1 MKKLTIVL
9 ALLLGGST
17 AFAQATRLVLFEE
30 FTQASCGPCA
40 SQNPAFNTLLSGN
53 TTKAISIKYQ
63 TSWPGVDPMNAA
75 NPTDVATRV
84 SYYGVNGVPWTAMDG
99 VAATGSAYA
108 GAPANV
114 TQTAI
119 DTRYAVASPL
129 AVSVTH
135 QLTSGYDSILIA
147 VSVSNPGT
155 SSVTSGSTGSLKL
168 HTVIVEEEINYP
180 TAPGSNGE
188 TDFYSVMRK
197 MLPNA
202 SGTSLADTWA
212 AGASQTFTFAVP
224 LPSYIANLGEV
235 AVVAFV
241 QDNSS
246 KDVKNAAYSAP
257 QAVSGLADAG
267 VNALNASTNGLCDA
281 NVTPSVVIENAGSIA
296 ITSATVGYSI
306 NGGTPVTQSWTGNLA
321 SGQTATVTFPQ
332 ATLSGGTNVLVATVS
347 NPNGSGDY
355 NGMNNM
361 SSPTNIAVLSST
373 PQASPKT
380 EDMEGAAIGAIPA
393 DMIMQYNTATA
404 PRLYVVDKS
413 VAGTAYE
420 LGGWGQSAKSLR
432 YDYYAIAPGAVMSV
446 TTQKIN
452 ISTLTAPKL
461 FFTHAYA
468 SYAGEADGLKVFAST
483 DCGTT
488 WTNIFDKS
496 GASLATSGNQTAR
509 FYPQASQWVT
519 NQISL
524 AQFASSN
531 ELVLKFEGTS
541 AYGNSLYVDN
551 IWVSNNALGV
561 DENTTASL
569 VAFPN
574 PASTTANLDL
584 TLTQDASVAVSLF
597 NVAGQQ
603 IMNIPADVMAAGQ
616 HNVEIPVA
624 ALPNG
629 LYTAQVSID
638 GAVQTVRIS
647 VAH

>member
-1 MKKLTIVL
+1 
-9 ALLLGGST
+9 
-17 AFAQATRLVLFEE
+17 
-30 FTQASCGPCA
+30 
-40 SQNPAFNTLLSGN
+40 
-53 TTKAISIKYQ
+53 
-63 TSWPGVDPMNAA
+63 
-75 NPTDVATRV
+75 
-84 SYYGVNGVPWTAMDG
+84 
-99 VAATGSAYA
+99 
-108 GAPANV
+108 
-114 TQTAI
+114 
-119 DTRYAVASPL
+119 
-129 AVSVTH
+129 
-135 QLTSGYDSILIA
+135 
-147 VSVSNPGT
+147 
-155 SSVTSGSTGSLKL
+155 VTSGSTGSLKL
-168 HTVIVEEEINYP
+168 HTAIVEEEINYP

-267 VNALNASTNGLCDA
+267 VNALNASTSGLCDA

-306 NGGTPVTQSWTGNLA
+306 NGGTPVTQSWTGNLT

-332 ATLSGGTNVLVATVS
+332 TTLSGGINVLVATVS

-361 SSPTNIAVLSST
+361 SAPKNIALLSAT
-373 PQASPKT
+373 PQPSPKT
-380 EDMEGAAIGAIPA
+380 EDMEGVANGAIPA

-420 LGGWGQSAKSLR
+420 LGGYGQSAKSLR
-432 YDYYAIAPGAVMSV
+432 YDFYAIAPGAVMSV

-452 ISTLTAPKL
+452 VSTLTAPKL
-461 FFTHAYA
+461 FFQHAYC

-488 WTNIFDKS
+488 WTNIFDKA
-496 GASLATSGNQTAR
+496 GTTLATSGNQTAR

-531 ELVLKFEGTS
+531 EVVFKFEGTS

-561 DENTTASL
+561 DENATASL

-574 PASTTANLDL
+574 PATTTANLDL
-584 TLTQDASVAVSLF
+584 TLTQNASVSVALY

-603 IMNIPADVMAAGQ
+603 IMNIPAEVMAAGQ
-616 HNVEIPVA
+616 HVVEVPVA

-638 GAVQTVRIS
+638 GAIQTVRIS

>member
-1 MKKLTIVL
+1 M
-9 ALLLGGST
+9 
-17 AFAQATRLVLFEE
+17 
-30 FTQASCGPCA
+30 
-40 SQNPAFNTLLSGN
+40 
-53 TTKAISIKYQ
+53 
-63 TSWPGVDPMNAA
+63 
-75 NPTDVATRV
+75 
-84 SYYGVNGVPWTAMDG
+84 
-99 VAATGSAYA
+99 
-108 GAPANV
+108 
-114 TQTAI
+114 
-119 DTRYAVASPL
+119 
-129 AVSVTH
+129 
-135 QLTSGYDSILIA
+135 
-147 VSVSNPGT
+147 
-155 SSVTSGSTGSLKL
+155 
-168 HTVIVEEEINYP
+168 
-180 TAPGSNGE
+180 
-188 TDFYSVMRK
+188 
-197 MLPNA
+197 
-202 SGTSLADTWA
+202 
-212 AGASQTFTFAVP
+212 
-224 LPSYIANLGEV
+224 

-296 ITSATVGYSI
+296 ITSATVGYSL

-355 NGMNNM
+355 NGLNNM
-361 SSPTNIAVLSST
+361 SSPTNIFVLSST

-380 EDMEGAAIGAIPA
+380 EDMEGVALGAIPA

-404 PRLYVVDKS
+404 PRLYVVTKL
-413 VAGTAYE
+413 VGGVAYE

-468 SYAGEADGLKVFAST
+468 PYDAGRADGLKVFAST

-603 IMNIPADVMAAGQ
+603 IMNIPAEVMAAGQ

>member
-1 MKKLTIVL
+1 MKKITL
-9 ALLLGGST
+9 AVAFMLISGT

-40 SQNPAFNTLLSGN
+40 SQNPAFNTLLASN

-84 SYYGVNGVPWTAMDG
+84 SYYAVNGVPWSAMDG
-99 VAATGSAYA
+99 VAPTGSSYA

-129 AVSVTH
+129 AVAVTH
-135 QLTSGYDSILIA
+135 QLTAGYDSIMIA
-147 VSVSNPGT
+147 ISVSNPGT
-155 SSVTSGSTGSLKL
+155 STITSGSSGSLKL

-180 TAPGSNGE
+180 SAPGSNGE
-188 TDFYSVMRK
+188 TDFYSVMRQ

-202 SGTSLADTWA
+202 GGTALADSWT
-212 AGASQTFTFAVP
+212 AGSSQTFTFSVA

-241 QDNSS
+241 QDNSN

-267 VNALNASTNGLCDA
+267 ISALNASTNGLCDA
-281 NVTPSVVIENAGSIA
+281 NVTPSVVFENAGTVA
-296 ITSATVGYSI
+296 ITSATLGYSI

-332 ATLSGGTNVLVATVS
+332 TTLPGGSSSLVATVS
-347 NPNGSGDY
+347 SPNGSGDY
-355 NGMNNM
+355 NGMNN
-361 SSPTNIAVLSST
+361 SSAPVNIAVLGAT

-380 EDMEGAAIGAIPA
+380 EDMEGAAIGSVPS
-393 DMIMQYNTATA
+393 DMILGFNTATA

-432 YDYYAIAPGAVMSV
+432 YDYYAIASGAVMSV

-452 ISTLTAPKL
+452 VSTLTAPKL
-461 FFTHAYA
+461 YFQHAYC

-483 DCGTT
+483 DCGVT
-488 WTNIFDKS
+488 WTNVFDKS
-496 GASLATSGNQTAR
+496 GTSLATSGNQTAR

-524 AQFASSN
+524 AQFATSN
-531 ELVLKFEGTS
+531 ELLLKFEGTS
-541 AYGNSLYVDN
+541 AYGNSLYLDN
-551 IWVSNNALGV
+551 IWVANNALGV
-561 DENTTASL
+561 DETAAASL
-569 VAFPN
+569 VAYPN
-574 PASTTANLDL
+574 PASEVATLDL
-584 TLTQDASVAVSLF
+584 NLTNEANVFVSLY

-603 IMNIPADVMAAGQ
+603 ILNLPAERMAAGQ
-616 HNVEIPVA
+616 HSLEIPVA
-624 ALPNG
+624 SLPNG
-629 LYTAQVSID
+629 LYTAQVNMD
-638 GAVQTVRIS
+638 GAIQTVRIS

>member
-1 MKKLTIVL
+1 MKKLTLAL
-9 ALLLGGST
+9 ALLLGGTT

-114 TQTAI
+114 TQTSI

-168 HTVIVEEEINYP
+168 HTVIVEEEISYP

-224 LPSYIANLGEV
+224 LPTYIANLGEV

-281 NVTPSVVIENAGSIA
+281 NVSPSVVIENAGSIA

-361 SSPTNIAVLSST
+361 SAPKNIAVLSAT
-373 PQASPKT
+373 PQPSPKT
-380 EDMEGAAIGAIPA
+380 EDMEGVANFAIPA

-404 PRLYVVDKS
+404 PRLFVVDKS
-413 VAGTAYE
+413 VSGTTYA
-420 LGGWGQSAKSLR
+420 LGGYGQSAKSLR
-432 YDYYAIAPGAVMSV
+432 WDYWAIAAGTVASI

-452 ISTLTAPKL
+452 VSSLTSPKL
-461 FFTHAYA
+461 YFQHAHCQYTN
-468 SYAGEADGLKVFAST
+468 EADVLRVYAST
-483 DCGTT
+483 DCGSS
-488 WTNIFDKS
+488 WTVLFDKS
-496 GASLATSGNQTAR
+496 GSQLATSIPQQPR

-551 IWVSNNALGV
+551 IWVANNALGV
-561 DENTTASL
+561 DEQAAASL

-574 PASTTANLDL
+574 PANTTANLDL
-584 TLTQDASVAVSLF
+584 TLTQNASVSVALY
-597 NVAGQQ
+597 NIAGQQ
-603 IMNIPADVMAAGQ
+603 VMNIPAEVMAPGQ
-616 HNVEIPVA
+616 HVVEVPVA

-629 LYTAQVSID
+629 LYTALVSID
-638 GAVQTVRIS
+638 GAIQTVRIS

>member
-1 MKKLTIVL
+1 
-9 ALLLGGST
+9 
-17 AFAQATRLVLFEE
+17 
-30 FTQASCGPCA
+30 
-40 SQNPAFNTLLSGN
+40 
-53 TTKAISIKYQ
+53 
-63 TSWPGVDPMNAA
+63 
-75 NPTDVATRV
+75 
-84 SYYGVNGVPWTAMDG
+84 
-99 VAATGSAYA
+99 
-108 GAPANV
+108 
-114 TQTAI
+114 
-119 DTRYAVASPL
+119 
-129 AVSVTH
+129 
-135 QLTSGYDSILIA
+135 
-147 VSVSNPGT
+147 
-155 SSVTSGSTGSLKL
+155 
-168 HTVIVEEEINYP
+168 
-180 TAPGSNGE
+180 
-188 TDFYSVMRK
+188 FYSVMRK

-224 LPSYIANLGEV
+224 LPTYIANLGEV

-267 VNALNASTNGLCDA
+267 VNALNASTSGLCDA

-306 NGGTPVTQSWTGNLA
+306 NGGTPVTQSWTGNLT

-332 ATLSGGTNVLVATVS
+332 TTLSGGINVLVATVS

-361 SSPTNIAVLSST
+361 SAPKNIALLSAT
-373 PQASPKT
+373 PQPSPKT
-380 EDMEGAAIGAIPA
+380 EDMEGVANGAIPA

-420 LGGWGQSAKSLR
+420 LGGYGQSAKSLR
-432 YDYYAIAPGAVMSV
+432 YDFYAIAPGAVMSV

-452 ISTLTAPKL
+452 VGTLTAPKL
-461 FFTHAYA
+461 FFQHAYC

-488 WTNIFDKS
+488 WTNIFEKA
-496 GASLATSGNQTAR
+496 GTTLATSGNQTAR

-531 ELVLKFEGTS
+531 EVVFKFEGTS

-561 DENTTASL
+561 DENATASL

-584 TLTQDASVAVSLF
+584 TLTQNASVSVALY

-603 IMNIPADVMAAGQ
+603 IMNIPAEVMAAGQ
-616 HNVEIPVA
+616 HVVEVPVA

-638 GAVQTVRIS
+638 GAIQTVRIS

>member
-1 MKKLTIVL
+1 MKKLTL
-9 ALLLGGST
+9 AVALMLIGGT

-40 SQNPAFNTLLSGN
+40 SQNPAFNTLLQSN

-99 VAATGSAYA
+99 VAPTGSAYA

-119 DTRYAVASPL
+119 DTRYAVSSPL
-129 AVSVTH
+129 AVSVYH
-135 QLTSGYDSILIA
+135 QLNATYDSIQIV

-155 SSVTSGSTGSLKL
+155 SSFSSGSANSLKL

-197 MLPNA
+197 MLPDA
-202 SGTSLADTWA
+202 GGTTLSDTWA
-212 AGASQTFTFAVP
+212 AGASSTFTFNVA
-224 LPSYIANLGEV
+224 LPTYIANLGEV

-246 KDVKNAAYSAP
+246 KDVKNAGYSAP

-267 VNALNASTNGLCDA
+267 VASLNASTNGLCDA
-281 NVTPSVVIENAGSIA
+281 NCTPSVVIENAGSVT
-296 ITSATVGYSI
+296 ITSATVGYSV
-306 NGGTPVTQSWTGNLA
+306 NGGTPVTQNWTGSLTA
-321 SGQTATVTFPQ
+321 GQTATVTFPQ
-332 ATLSGGTNVLVATVS
+332 TTLAGGTNSLVATVS

-355 NGMNNM
+355 NGMNNA
-361 SSPTNIAVLSST
+361 SSPVNIAILGST

-380 EDMEGAAIGAIPA
+380 EDMEGATIGAVPS
-393 DMIMQYNTATA
+393 DMILEFNTATA
-404 PRLYVVDKS
+404 PRVYVVDKS
-413 VAGTAYE
+413 VAGTSYE

-432 YDYYAIAPGAVMSV
+432 WDYYAIAAGTVASV

-461 FFTHAYA
+461 YFQHAYC
-468 SYAGEADGLKVFAST
+468 SYAGEADAFKVYAST
-483 DCGTT
+483 DCGVT

-496 GASLATSGNQTAR
+496 GSTLATSGNQTSR

-519 NQISL
+519 NQVSL
-524 AQFASSN
+524 AQFSGASD
-531 ELVLKFEGTS
+531 LVIKFEGTS
-541 AYGNSLYVDN
+541 QYGNSLYFDN
-551 IWVSNNALGV
+551 IWVANNALGV
-561 DENTTASL
+561 DEQAAASL

-574 PASTTANLDL
+574 PANTTANLDL
-584 TLTQDASVAVSLF
+584 NLNQEASVAVAVY

-603 IMNIPADVMAAGQ
+603 IVNIPAEVLAAGQ
-616 HNVEIPVA
+616 HVLEVPVA

-629 LYTAQVSID
+629 LYTAQVTID
-638 GAVQTVRIS
+638 GAIQTVRIS